1 MRNSFSRQNASM
13 TSWRRQPSVSSK
25 SAGSGGISILKKRV
39 MKNSG
44 LLFGSVGSRCRTVI
58 FFENGYK
65 MLGAD
70 KTGPLGDF
78 VDFFSRVFPQKP
90 GCLLHSYA

>member
-1 MRNSFSRQNASM
+1 
-13 TSWRRQPSVSSK
+13 
-25 SAGSGGISILKKRV
+25 

-44 LLFGSVGSRCRTVI
+44 LLFGSVGSRCRTVV
-58 FFENGYK
+58 FFEYGYK

-90 GCLLHSYA
+90 GRLLYSYA